1 MYLFSPLK
9 PILFRRSRYQCSS
22 RDSRIKWSDK
32 RKKKKYLRLSIH
44 FCQFIIWRGGG
55 RRQPPLSLSSIS
67 IFILS
72 FSECYRSSHT
82 SKPRSFQ
89 FSFPPPP
96 SPPDGKMLASFLY
109 IFSPFSPLPLSFFL
123 FISFHLVHRAISEID
138 FSYPVRRR
146 RRVVDRLCTRI

>member
-1 MYLFSPLK
+1 MTRELNEA
-9 PILFRRSRYQCSS
+9 
-22 RDSRIKWSDK
+22 IKE
-32 RKKKKYLRLSIH
+32 KKKISSTLDTLLLIH
-44 FCQFIIWRGGG
+44 NMERGGG

-72 FSECYRSSHT
+72 FSECYRSNHT

-89 FSFPPPP
+89 FSFPLPP

-109 IFSPFSPLPLSFFL
+109 IFSPFSPFPLSFFL

-146 RRVVDRLCTRI
+146 CRVVDRLCTRI